1 MSVWNL
7 DKYAE
12 RLEAWADSIRRQDT
26 LHHRAD
32 RPYGTG
38 IEIVFDGLC
47 EWSYQVKVKRPWR
60 LFGEHTR
67 EVFLIYEKELRAP
80 LATSI
85 LAAELVA
92 AKVGRP
98 ISSALDEYVDAFNY
112 DLTNPEDVG
121 WVVGEDD
128 PPDYPFSIFSWG
140 QHVEQLSK
148 LEGGSFVSRYIKGFE
163 GKENELVYIDRLH
176 KFAIYGEGDAEL
188 GRIFPAVSPRV
199 SIDGVL
205 IEVSETTD
213 LLKLASEL
221 LPKEWI

>member
-12 RLEAWADSIRRQDT
+12 RLETWADSIRRQDT

-60 LFGEHTR
+60 LFGEHTY

-80 LATSI
+80 LATSS
-85 LAAELVA
+85 LAAELAA
-92 AKVGRP
+92 AKVGRH
-98 ISSALDEYVDAFNY
+98 ISFAIDEYVDAFNY
-112 DLTNPEDVG
+112 DLTTPENVG
-121 WVVGEDD
+121 WVVGEDE
-128 PPDYPFSIFSWG
+128 PPDYPFSIFSLG

-148 LEGGSFVSRYIKGFE
+148 LEGGSLVSRCIKGFE
-163 GKENELVYIDRLH
+163 GKENELVYIDRVL
-176 KFAIYGEGDAEL
+176 KFALYGEGDAKL
-188 GRIFPAVSPRV
+188 GLIIPSVAPRV
-199 SIDGVL
+199 SIDG
-205 IEVSETTD
+205 
-213 LLKLASEL
+213 EL
-221 LPKEWI
+221 LPASETNVFLKCAEDLLPEEWI